1 MTDNQQT
8 NGRKIFRYRLDFYY
22 QQALLYL
29 ITLMMYWG
37 VRGTIR
43 WERLPSL
50 NADPVLYIIIFFVL
64 LSSIGLALNMIR
76 ERKLIITEDSLIF
89 HQKYR
94 ERTIPLTE
102 IEWMYIG
109 RERLV
114 QTAGRS
120 QVIVFKIKDRR
131 RLFRIRIG
139 RYEHDAELLDEMY
152 RIAERVPKIDK
163 PSLRSRMSQLAKQ
176 GLRKD

>member
-1 MTDNQQT
+1 MADSQQN

-22 QQALLYL
+22 QQMLLYL
-29 ITLMMYWG
+29 ITLMAYWG

-64 LSSIGLALNMIR
+64 LSSIVLALNMIR
-76 ERKLIITEDSLIF
+76 ERKLFITEDSLVF

-94 ERTIPLTE
+94 ERVIPLSE

-120 QVIVFKIKDRR
+120 QVIVFKIRDRR

-139 RYEHDAELLDEMY
+139 RYEHDGELLDEMY
-152 RIAERVPKIDK
+152 RIADRVPKIDK
-163 PSLRSRMSQLAKQ
+163 PSLKSRMSQLAKQ